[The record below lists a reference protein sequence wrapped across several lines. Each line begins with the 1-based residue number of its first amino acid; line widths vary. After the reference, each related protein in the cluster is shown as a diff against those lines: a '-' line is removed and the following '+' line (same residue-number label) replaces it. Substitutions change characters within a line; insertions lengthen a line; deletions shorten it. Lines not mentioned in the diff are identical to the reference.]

1 MESQDVSESTTT
13 RKWTRWLSAIR
24 SRLTSRK
31 MATPRRSSVS
41 SIDGTIPRHRMH
53 WLLASGL
60 LLAATAGCTKAEFVP
75 DISLPEARP
84 IIDATAEF
92 HDMYPAPALISGK
105 ESFGLTGPDAKQV
118 QPRELAHQVRDELMD
133 AFDQAGVFSKITP
146 FDRNPDLIL
155 TGRINSL
162 YEHYRPRMWTRVP
175 LPYAGK
181 IAADILNW
189 KTHATNGEAD
199 LTLFLLTR
207 DGKLIGTYRGS
218 STFDENFN
226 PTGEFGPGE
235 RLNRALTE
243 AVHQIQEK
251 MLRDARLRTVA
262 AR

>member
-1 MESQDVSESTTT
+1 
-13 RKWTRWLSAIR
+13 
-24 SRLTSRK
+24 
-31 MATPRRSSVS
+31 VS
-41 SIDGTIPRHRMH
+41 SIDGMTTRHCMQC
-53 WLLASGL
+53 LLTSGL
-60 LLAATAGCTKAEFVP
+60 LLAAAAGCTKAEFVP
-75 DISLPEARP
+75 NISLPQARP

-105 ESFGLTGPDAKQV
+105 ESFGLTGPDTTHV
-118 QPRELAHQVRDELMD
+118 PPRELAHQVRNELMD

-162 YEHYRPRMWTRVP
+162 FEHYRPRMWTRVP

-181 IAADILNW
+181 IVADMLDW

-218 STFDENFN
+218 SSFDENFN
-226 PTGEFGPGE
+226 PTGEVGPGE

>member
-1 MESQDVSESTTT
+1 M
-13 RKWTRWLSAIR
+13 
-24 SRLTSRK
+24 
-31 MATPRRSSVS
+31 MA
-41 SIDGTIPRHRMH
+41 RHRMPC
-53 WLLASGL
+53 LLMFGL
-60 LLAATAGCTKAEFVP
+60 LLAAAACSKAEFVP

-92 HDMYPAPALISGK
+92 HDLYPAPALISGK

-118 QPRELAHQVRDELMD
+118 PPRELAHQVRDELMD
-133 AFDQAGVFSKITP
+133 ALEQAGVFSKITT
-146 FDRNPDLIL
+146 FDQNPDLIL

-162 YEHYRPRMWTRVP
+162 YEHYRPRIWTRLP

-181 IAADILNW
+181 IAAGILDW

-207 DGKLIGTYRGS
+207 DGKLLGTYRGS
-218 STFDENFN
+218 SSFDENFN
-226 PTGEFGPGE
+226 PTGEVGPGE

-243 AVHQIQEK
+243 AVRQIQEK
-251 MLRDARLRTVA
+251 MLRDVRLRTVA

>member
-1 MESQDVSESTTT
+1 MT
-13 RKWTRWLSAIR
+13 A
-24 SRLTSRK
+24 
-31 MATPRRSSVS
+31 
-41 SIDGTIPRHRMH
+41 RHRMPC
-53 WLLASGL
+53 LLMFGL
-60 LLAATAGCTKAEFVP
+60 LLAAAACSKAEFVP

-92 HDMYPAPALISGK
+92 HDLYPAPALISGK

-118 QPRELAHQVRDELMD
+118 PPRELAHQVRDELMD
-133 AFDQAGVFSKITP
+133 ALQQAGVFSKITT
-146 FDRNPDLIL
+146 FDQNPDLIL

-162 YEHYRPRMWTRVP
+162 YEHYRPRIWTRLP

-181 IAADILNW
+181 IAAGILDW

-207 DGKLIGTYRGS
+207 DGKLLGTYRGS
-218 STFDENFN
+218 SSFDEHFN
-226 PTGEFGPGE
+226 PTGEVGPGE

-243 AVHQIQEK
+243 AVRQIQEK
-251 MLRDARLRTVA
+251 MLRDVRLRTVA

>member
-1 MESQDVSESTTT
+1 MI
-13 RKWTRWLSAIR
+13 A
-24 SRLTSRK
+24 
-31 MATPRRSSVS
+31 
-41 SIDGTIPRHRMH
+41 RHRMH
-53 WLLASGL
+53 CLLTWGL
-60 LLAATAGCTKAEFVP
+60 LLAAAVGCTKTEFIP
-75 DISLPEARP
+75 DISLPETRP

-105 ESFGLTGPDAKQV
+105 AGFGLTGPDAKQV
-118 QPRELAHQVRDELMD
+118 PPRELAHQVRDELMD
-133 AFDQAGVFSKITP
+133 AFAQASVFSKITT

-162 YEHYRPRMWTRVP
+162 YEHYRPRIWTRVP

-181 IAADILNW
+181 IAAGILDW

-199 LTLFLLTR
+199 LTLFLLTK

-218 STFDENFN
+218 SSFDENFN
-226 PTGEFGPGE
+226 PTGEVGPGE

-243 AVHQIQEK
+243 AVRQIQAK

>member
-1 MESQDVSESTTT
+1 MF
-13 RKWTRWLSAIR
+13 
-24 SRLTSRK
+24 
-31 MATPRRSSVS
+31 
-41 SIDGTIPRHRMH
+41 
-53 WLLASGL
+53 GL
-60 LLAATAGCTKAEFVP
+60 LLAAAACSKAEFVP

-92 HDMYPAPALISGK
+92 HDLYPAPALISGK

-118 QPRELAHQVRDELMD
+118 PPRELAHQVRDELMD
-133 AFDQAGVFSKITP
+133 ALEQAGVFSKITT
-146 FDRNPDLIL
+146 FDQNPDLIL

-162 YEHYRPRMWTRVP
+162 YEHYRPRIWTRLP

-181 IAADILNW
+181 IAAGILDW

-207 DGKLIGTYRGS
+207 DGKLLGTYRGS
-218 STFDENFN
+218 SSFDEHFN
-226 PTGEFGPGE
+226 PTGEVGPGE

-243 AVHQIQEK
+243 AVRQIQEK
-251 MLRDARLRTVA
+251 MLRDVRLRTVA

>member
-1 MESQDVSESTTT
+1 
-13 RKWTRWLSAIR
+13 
-24 SRLTSRK
+24 
-31 MATPRRSSVS
+31 VS
-41 SIDGTIPRHRMH
+41 SIDGMTARHRMPC
-53 WLLASGL
+53 LLMFGL
-60 LLAATAGCTKAEFVP
+60 LLAAAACSKAEFVP

-118 QPRELAHQVRDELMD
+118 PPRELAHQVRDELMD
-133 AFDQAGVFSKITP
+133 ALEQAGVFSKITT
-146 FDRNPDLIL
+146 FDQNPDLIL

-162 YEHYRPRMWTRVP
+162 YEHYRPRIWTRLP

-181 IAADILNW
+181 IAAGILDW

-207 DGKLIGTYRGS
+207 DGKLLGTYRGS
-218 STFDENFN
+218 SSFDEHFN
-226 PTGEFGPGE
+226 PTGEVGPGE

-243 AVHQIQEK
+243 AVRQIQEK
-251 MLRDARLRTVA
+251 MLRDVRLRTVA